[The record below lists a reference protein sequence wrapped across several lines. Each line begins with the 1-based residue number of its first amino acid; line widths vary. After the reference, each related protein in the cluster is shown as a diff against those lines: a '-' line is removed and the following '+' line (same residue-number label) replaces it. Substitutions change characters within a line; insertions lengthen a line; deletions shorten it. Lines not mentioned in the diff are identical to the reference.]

1 VGVPK
6 CATAAVAAGHLRSSL
21 PWGYQSAQP
30 PPSRPATCAVRYRGG
45 TKVRSRRRH
54 GRPPARFATVGVPK
68 CAAVAG
74 TAGHLRGSLPWG
86 YQSAQPPPARPPTC
100 AVRYRGGTKVR
111 SRRRPGRPRAQ
122 FATVG
127 GTKVRSR
134 RRPRPPAQ
142 FATVAVP
149 KCAAVT
155 GPAAHLRGSRPWGYQ
170 SAQPPPVR
178 PPTCAVRY
186 RGGTKVRNRRRHGRP
201 TARFA
206 TVEVPSRPGQPP
218 APEPASSTSENGEP
232 RLAAVVILLP

>member
-86 YQSAQPPPARPPTC
+86 YQSAQPSPARPPTC

-111 SRRRPGRPRAQ
+111 NRPRRGRPPAR

-127 GTKVRSR
+127 
-134 RRPRPPAQ
+134 
-142 FATVAVP
+142 VP
-149 KCAAVT
+149 KCAA
-155 GPAAHLRGSRPWGYQ
+155 AAGTAGHLRGSRPWGYQ
-170 SAQPPPVR
+170 SAQPSPAR
-178 PPTCAVRY
+178 PANCAVHY
-186 RGGTKVRNRRRHGRP
+186 RGGTKVRSRRRHGRP
-201 TARFA
+201 PARFA
-206 TVEVPSRPGQPP
+206 TVGVPKC
-218 APEPASSTSENGEP
+218 
-232 RLAAVVILLP
+232 AAVAGPAAHLRGSLPWRYQSPQPSPARPATCARTRELHVRKR